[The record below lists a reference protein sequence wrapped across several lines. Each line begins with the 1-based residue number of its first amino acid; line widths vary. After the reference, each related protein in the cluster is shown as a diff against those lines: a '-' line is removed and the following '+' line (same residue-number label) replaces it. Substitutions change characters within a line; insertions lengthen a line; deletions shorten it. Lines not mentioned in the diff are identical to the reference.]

1 MIRRELFQQELE
13 LILSL
18 HPAGGQ
24 QFLHQLEHRHDV
36 ALFNGIA
43 VRVLGGQVLGHQQEH
58 GSQKALGGIV
68 EKSILPILG
77 AVAAAGVD
85 EGLGED
91 LGVFLCLG
99 LCRQVFG
106 VGFIDIH
113 VLVDQMKQVVAV
125 RAGGIT
131 QIQHGDLVS
140 VAVLGNTGIIA
151 EQVAL
156 GIRAE
161 EGHPAGEGIFDVG
174 VQKERG
180 LSGAAGGGDHGVD
193 VIGVHQSCNM
203 VFGPFAA
210 KDKALLFR
218 QMLSLAPQL
227 WFKRDMGIG
236 LPNLLFGSPACG
248 SVLAVAHSL
257 GFDSVKGIVMG
268 EKREAADHEK
278 HDGAYHDKCYNLR
291 WHMILLLISTP

>member
-1 MIRRELFQQELE
+1 MLGYKKNAVF
-13 LILSL
+13 
-18 HPAGGQ
+18 PAP
-24 QFLHQLEHRHDV
+24 L
-36 ALFNGIA
+36 
-43 VRVLGGQVLGHQQEH
+43 
-58 GSQKALGGIV
+58 
-68 EKSILPILG
+68 
-77 AVAAAGVD
+77 AA
-85 EGLGED
+85 
-91 LGVFLCLG
+91 
-99 LCRQVFG
+99 
-106 VGFIDIH
+106 
-113 VLVDQMKQVVAV
+113 
-125 RAGGIT
+125 
-131 QIQHGDLVS
+131 
-140 VAVLGNTGIIA
+140 
-151 EQVAL
+151 
-156 GIRAE
+156 
-161 EGHPAGEGIFDVG
+161 
-174 VQKERG
+174 
-180 LSGAAGGGDHGVD
+180 DHGVD

-268 EKREAADHEK
+268 EKRETADHEK

>member
-1 MIRRELFQQELE
+1 MIRRELFQQKLE

-18 HPAGGQ
+18 HPAGSQ

-36 ALFNGIA
+36 ALFNGIS
-43 VRVLGGQVLGHQQEH
+43 VRVLGGQILGHQQEH
-58 GSQKALGGIV
+58 GGQQALGGIV
-68 EKSILPILG
+68 EKGVLPILG

-85 EGLGED
+85 ERLGED
-91 LGVFLCLG
+91 LGVFLRLS
-99 LCRQVFG
+99 LCCQVFG
-106 VGFIDIH
+106 VGLIDIH

-227 WFKRDMGIG
+227 RFKGDVGIG

-268 EKREAADHEK
+268 EKREAADYEK